1 VIHFIVPTADE
12 WGIRDYLNLYAPA
25 LAPRVNVLHYEDLP
39 ERTSATSGTYVF
51 SALDQLSVGG
61 RRLAAELADQLEQP
75 GAGCR
80 VINHPA
86 RTLLR
91 LELLETLYREGLNQH
106 RAARANG
113 DLSTLRFPVFLREEF
128 RHSGTLTP
136 LLQTRAELDRAL
148 GREVLRGFRLPELL
162 VVEFCETA
170 DAEGRYCKYAA
181 FKIGSEIF
189 ADGWERGRE
198 WMLKAEQSEQS
209 EARLLEERVYV
220 LGNPHEQSL
229 RRIFELAGVEYGRID
244 YAIKDGRVETWEINL
259 NPTIRRGRRP
269 DFRPLPEALDRIKD
283 VARQHFLDRFEAALG
298 GLDPGGPPVQLRLAY
313 GEGCRE
319 EAKPMIRPG
328 GPRGWLVPVA
338 GMFRPIVPFL
348 GRMSRAFTP
357 LVARAARRR
366 RRESR

>member
-1 VIHFIVPTADE
+1 MIHFIVPRAQE
-12 WGIRDYLNLYAPA
+12 WGIGDYLNLYAPA
-25 LAPRVNVLHYEDLP
+25 LAPRVSVLHYEDLP
-39 ERTSATSGTYVF
+39 ERTSVASGSYIV

-61 RRLAAELADQLEQP
+61 RRLAAELAEQLEQL

-86 RTLLR
+86 RALLR
-91 LELLETLYREGLNQH
+91 LELLETLHREGLNQH

-148 GREVLRGFRLPELL
+148 GRAVLRGFRLPELL

-170 DAEGRYCKYAA
+170 DAAGRYRKYAA
-181 FKIGSEIF
+181 FGIGSEIVT
-189 ADGWERGRE
+189 DGLCLGRE
-198 WMLKAEQSEQS
+198 WMLKAEQSELS
-209 EARLLEERVYV
+209 EAALLEERAYV
-220 LGNPHEQSL
+220 LGNPHERSL
-229 RRIFELAGVEYGRID
+229 RRIFELARVEYGRID

-269 DFRPLPEALDRIKD
+269 DFHPIPEALDRVKD

-298 GLDPGGPPVQLRLAY
+298 GLDPGVLPVQLRLAY

-319 EAKPMIRPG
+319 EAMPMIRTG
-328 GPRGWLVPVA
+328 GPRGWLVPAARV
-338 GMFRPIVPFL
+338 FRPIVPFL
-348 GRMSRAFTP
+348 DRMSRAFTP

-366 RRESR
+366 RRSR